1 MDLFGIKRR
10 DKKLHEYIKN
20 GIASIAAP
28 KEIIRELS
36 DKEKN
41 VKK

>member
-10 DKKLHEYIKN
+10 DKKLHEYI
-20 GIASIAAP
+20 ATP
-28 KEIIRELS
+28 KEINIELS

-41 VKK
+41 YR